1 MGDDKRPARL
11 AAGSRVAVVAPA
23 GAVVPEQLDA
33 GLETLAAWGLDVV
46 VGAHVRDR
54 HPTFSYLAGTDADR
68 AADLQ
73 AAWCDPSVSAVFCA
87 RGGYG
92 CLRLLDLLDWSAM
105 AAAGPK
111 LLVGSSDV
119 TALHEMVRAR
129 LGLPTMFGPMIGT
142 GSFVADP
149 TAQEHHRSLLFS
161 PVSGTVLSGPLAEP
175 LVAGSAQGVTVGGNL
190 SLLCS
195 AQGVPDIPPP
205 PVGAIGLL
213 EDVTEEPYRIDHF
226 VTHLRRS
233 GWFSRLSGV
242 VLGSWHECG
251 EPAAVR
257 AVLEDRLG
265 DLGIPVIWE
274 LGFGH
279 CPAQL
284 TVPLGAEVSLV
295 SNPATGEAS
304 LTLVG
309 DALS

>member
-1 MGDDKRPARL
+1 MGDLERPARL
-11 AAGSRVAVVAPA
+11 EAGDKIAVVAPA
-23 GAVVPEQLDA
+23 GPLVPEQLDV
-33 GLETLAAWGLDVV
+33 GLETLGSWGLEVV
-46 VGAHVRDR
+46 EGPHARDR
-54 HPTFSYLAGTDADR
+54 HPTFPYLAGSDRDR

-73 AAWCDPSVSAVFCA
+73 AAWCDPSVTAVFCA

-92 CLRLLDLLDWSAM
+92 CLRLLDLLDWDAM

-129 LGLPTMFGPMIGT
+129 LGLPTMFGPMLGT
-142 GSFVADP
+142 GAFVSDP
-149 TAQEHHRSLLFS
+149 TAQAHLRQVLFA
-161 PVSGTVLSGPLAEP
+161 PTSGTVLSGPLAEP
-175 LVAGSAQGVTVGGNL
+175 LVPGTAQGVTVGGNL

-205 PVGAIGLL
+205 PEGAIGLL

-233 GWFSRLSGV
+233 GWFSNLSGV
-242 VLGSWHECG
+242 ALGSWHECG
-251 EPAAVR
+251 EPAVVR
-257 AVLEDRLG
+257 AVLEDRLC

-295 SNPATGEAS
+295 SDPSTGTAS

-309 DALS
+309 DALR